1 MYYIV
6 ISVAALLFSMSFMFS
21 EGFQKENGAG
31 MNPTMLCTFYSS
43 IFGLVLMLIVNKF
56 QFNVSMFSFLVAII
70 YSVACVACNYYTIK
84 ALECGN
90 LSTFTIFPM
99 SGGLVLPFVFGLII
113 GEPFKVT
120 RLICCL
126 LIMLSILLTVDFK
139 SDNQN
144 QTKSK
149 NKKAIIYNMAVF
161 VLNGSVGVI
170 STLHQAG
177 TQYNCVDSASFL
189 MLSKVL
195 CIVIAG
201 VFLIKNKCFR
211 VSAKSLFYCGG
222 NAAFNTVG
230 NLLLL
235 IALLHLPA
243 SVQFPIITGGTI
255 VFSTIIDAL
264 RKVKVT
270 KKQVLAAI
278 VALVASCFM
287 AL

>member
-6 ISVAALLFSMSFMFS
+6 ISISALLFSLMFMFS

-31 MNPTMLCTFYSS
+31 LNPTMLCTFYSA
-43 IFGLVLMLIVNKF
+43 IFGLVLTLIVNKF

-99 SGGLVLPFVFGLII
+99 SGGLVLPFIFGLII
-113 GEPFKVT
+113 GEQFKVT
-120 RLICCL
+120 RLICCI

-139 SDNQN
+139 SDSQN
-144 QTKSK
+144 KTKS
-149 NKKAIIYNMAVF
+149 KKAIIYNMAVF
-161 VLNGSVGVI
+161 LLNGSVGVI

-177 TQYNCVDSASFL
+177 AQYNCVDSASFL
-189 MLSKVL
+189 MLSKII
-195 CIVIAG
+195 CIIIAG
-201 VFLIKNKCFR
+201 AFLIKAKCFR
-211 VSAKSLFYCGG
+211 VSTKSLFYCGG
-222 NAAFNTVG
+222 NAAFNTLG

-235 IALLHLPA
+235 IALLHVPA

-255 VFSTIIDAL
+255 VFSTVIDAL

-278 VALVASCFM
+278 VALCASCFM
-287 AL
+287 AF